1 VIKAKLGLSLISLL
15 LLQLAFVSALSVA
28 GVSTVGEPL
37 PDMSNELPPGTDE
50 AALRSKVLILLEP
63 VTLRAEAETST
74 ESDIKEGVE

>member
-1 VIKAKLGLSLISLL
+1 
-15 LLQLAFVSALSVA
+15 
-28 GVSTVGEPL
+28 
-37 PDMSNELPPGTDE
+37 MSNELPPGTDE